1 MAIILTEM
9 GVAGC
14 LEAMSAAFAFASV
27 TTSARAPGAPAS
39 SRTTR
44 SGRPALRERSL
55 FMLDLLVV
63 GADGRARCL
72 RRDNAR
78 EPLVHDHAHCRGPGA
93 YSLLL
98 TS

>member
-1 MAIILTEM
+1 
-9 GVAGC
+9 
-14 LEAMSAAFAFASV
+14 
-27 TTSARAPGAPAS
+27 
-39 SRTTR
+39 
-44 SGRPALRERSL
+44 
-55 FMLDLLVV
+55 MLDLLVV

-98 TS
+98 TSETLTTQLGPGSQAGRTKVNKILVLCVRKGQENSGPLPRRKEPPRGQAADRFLCT